1 MSDRLRA
8 LIRDVPDFPKPGI
21 LFRDITPLLRDGPG
35 FRELIERLASQHR
48 DQRIDAVLGVE
59 ARGFIVGAALALQLG
74 VGFVPARKPKKLP
87 AAVDRAEYALEYGTD
102 AIEIHRGTF
111 SPGDRVLVVDDVIAT
126 GGTAA
131 AAIELVRM
139 QGASVVGA
147 TFAIE
152 LSFLD
157 GRARLPSDVPV
168 HAVLTY

>member
-102 AIEIHRGTF
+102 AIEIHKGAF
-111 SPGDRVLVVDDVIAT
+111 SPGDKVLVVDDVIAT